1 MDSSVAASQTDRL
14 GRRTGPRRKY
24 PVEEKLRILEETRR
38 PGASIA
44 EVARVHGINA
54 NVVFGWRRLGQR
66 GLLRA
71 PAPESAAL
79 LPVKVE
85 SPTLLPTVKTT
96 ASPPAAR
103 ERGII
108 EIEFSSGVRV
118 RLHGTVEAV
127 LLKRVLKILRR

>member
-1 MDSSVAASQTDRL
+1 MT
-14 GRRTGPRRKY
+14 
-24 PVEEKLRILEETRR
+24 
-38 PGASIA
+38 
-44 EVARVHGINA
+44 
-54 NVVFGWRRLGQR
+54 
-66 GLLRA
+66 
-71 PAPESAAL
+71 
-79 LPVKVE
+79 VE

-103 ERGII
+103 ERGMI